1 MSNKIVILEENQHW
15 NPPPPGGYFISDV
28 KDEDSATTSVR
39 GPVET
44 GLVIDKAAYA
54 VYLGDQKIGFPKK
67 EFELLLLLASN
78 PRKVFKRVEIL
89 QHIWGKDYREKDSRS
104 LDVHIRMIRKK
115 LNDHFITTIRGV
127 GYKLEK

>member
-1 MSNKIVILEENQHW
+1 MEPAKILILEENHDPFRT
-15 NPPPPGGYFISDV
+15 NGHVSNGS
-28 KDEDSATTSVR
+28 TSN
-39 GPVET
+39 E
-44 GLVIDKAAYA
+44 LIIDKEAYI
-54 VYLGDQKIGFPKK
+54 VYLAGDKITFPKK

-89 QHIWGKDYREKDSRS
+89 IQIWGKDFRQKDSRS
-104 LDVHIRMIRKK
+104 LDVHIRMLRRK